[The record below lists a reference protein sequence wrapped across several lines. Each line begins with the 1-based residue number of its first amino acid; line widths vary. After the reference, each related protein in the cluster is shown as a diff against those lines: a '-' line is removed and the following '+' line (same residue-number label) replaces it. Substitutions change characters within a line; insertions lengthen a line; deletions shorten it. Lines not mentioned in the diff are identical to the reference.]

1 MKLLAFERELKG
13 KTKGDFDSHLT
24 SEANKVWEYYKKGI
38 IREIY
43 FTKETHEAVLL
54 LECES
59 KKEAE
64 NYLTSLPLVQ
74 AGLIRFDITKLVPY
88 DGFER
93 LFQE

>member
-1 MKLLAFERELKG
+1 MKLIAFERELKG
-13 KTKGDFDSHLT
+13 EKERDFESYFKP
-24 SEANKVWEYYKKGI
+24 EAEKVWEYYKKGI

-59 KKEAE
+59 KKAAE
-64 NYLTSLPLVQ
+64 NYLISLPLVQ
-74 AGLIRFDITKLVPY
+74 AGLIRFDVIELLPY

-93 LFQE
+93 LFQK